1 MVKIKMSEVLE
12 NYESL
17 KRDADLLQ
25 NALKDVNESMLG
37 VPKTENFHGR
47 AQTLMLDYT
56 QKIHETSTKKLNQN
70 LEDLTKQ
77 MHQMINIFKSSVDN
91 SDDAVIISGNLE
103 EISKKVKNAQT
114 SNISGE
120 TLANNAAAKAASAGA
135 NVYKLSSSCDELLHN
150 LNRHI
155 DKTKTNLMTFHSRK
169 DLDKSFDNIGRSVVR
184 VKTVI
189 RSIDTVTLH
198 GDEKFILGALLEELA
213 ADGWS
218 EGGLNSLKEFIKE
231 KMLNAKDRVK
241 VLNNIAKSVRE
252 VGSDAFNALIRP
264 YAQEGGAGEPA
275 QRALKAML
283 KYLGAEMKDG
293 YLKIPNGFPT
303 NLDPFHNEFLQEL
316 LPRLVQNAF
325 PFNLTIPGG
334 LSTARGDFAAA
345 IHQLRYYVSYA
356 NAVYVENEAKKLGIK
371 PAVFLD
377 LLTKMKGKDLKNHPI
392 LSKYADTEVTFES
405 SRPHNKLSSF
415 KATEED
421 FKGINKVKENL
432 RKAGITDI
440 KDLTDYNNYKLLSKF
455 NVEFI
460 VNNKTGDLLKVNL
473 NNTAGKNAL
482 DYNNWDFD
490 DLNGFINGPS
500 YNYSNTG
507 DMNKKEGDNE
517 NYKLDARKSS
527 HYNYDYNYWYKL
539 DMPNRNKATSGGMK
553 IYVSPGGDNYDAN
566 TPKTFSELNNI
577 NFSDILKK

>member
-91 SDDAVIISGNLE
+91 SDDAVIISENLTE
-103 EISKKVKNAQT
+103 VSRKVKNAQT

-120 TLANNAAAKAASAGA
+120 NLANNAAAKAASAGA
-135 NVYKLSSSCDELLHN
+135 DVYKLSSSCDELLHN

-169 DLDKSFDNIGRSVVR
+169 DLDKSFDNIGRSAVR
-184 VKTVI
+184 VNTVI
-189 RSIDTVTLH
+189 SSIDTVSLH

-213 ADGWS
+213 AEGWS
-218 EGGLNSLKEFIKE
+218 EAGLKSLNKFIDK

-264 YAQEGGAGEPA
+264 YAKKNVKDQTAKG
-275 QRALKAML
+275 ALKIML

-303 NLDPFHNEFLQEL
+303 NLDPFHNEFLQKL
-316 LPRLVQNAF
+316 LPKVVQNAF
-325 PFNLTIPGG
+325 PFDGKKPGG
-334 LSTARGDFAAA
+334 LSTARGDLAAA

-371 PAVFLD
+371 PAAFLD
-377 LLTKMKGKDLKNHPI
+377 LLTKEGDENKNNYFLTLENNRKYGKEMNF
-392 LSKYADTEVTFES
+392 DTLLNNYMDVKLTFES
-405 SRPHNKLSSF
+405 SRPHNKLTSF
-415 KATEED
+415 KATEDDLE
-421 FKGINKVKENL
+421 GISEVQKNL
-432 RKAGITDI
+432 TKAGITDI
-440 KDLTDYNNYKLLSKF
+440 KDLTNYNNYKLLSKF

-460 VNNKTGDLLKVNL
+460 VNNQTGDLVKVNL

-482 DYNNWDFD
+482 DYKNWDFN
-490 DLNGFINGPS
+490 DLNGFINGPF
-500 YNYSNTG
+500 
-507 DMNKKEGDNE
+507 
-517 NYKLDARKSS
+517 LQ
-527 HYNYDYNYWYKL
+527 L
-539 DMPNRNKATSGGMK
+539 
-553 IYVSPGGDNYDAN
+553 
-566 TPKTFSELNNI
+566 F
-577 NFSDILKK
+577 